1 MRHEEVAGP
10 RQHTRDHRDEDT
22 QSDIAVTRETTG
34 AHHDHLL
41 PEGCR
46 LLNCGGLHQAS
57 LQMEGNVEIS
67 FYFSLSLVLYL
78 LVLVISC
85 LFSFHQVKR
94 LCECLHHHCHKMQH
108 SSLYFVWIKLYEFL
122 K

>member
-22 QSDIAVTRETTG
+22 HSDIAVTRETTG

-46 LLNCGGLHQAS
+46 LLDCGGLHQAS

-67 FYFSLSLVLYL
+67 FYFSLSLVLFL

-94 LCECLHHHCHKMQH
+94 LCECLHHHCHNATFEQ
-108 SSLYFVWIKLYEFL
+108 
-122 K
+122 